1 MGLKHSQFE
10 RPFSNLTINSI
21 IELKNLRFHT
31 PEENKKTKC
40 HIMHIGS
47 NGKYCQ
53 GMKVHG
59 VTVDSVSQAVYLGD
73 VINQDGSNTGHI
85 RDRVSKGMGQMNT
98 VMNLLKTVSFGSKF
112 FEIAVTLREAHLVN
126 GMLSTTEILYGL
138 RKREIDELEEVD
150 KILIRNILNAPIS
163 SCIEGLYLELGLIP
177 ISIILK
183 ARRISYFHYLVN
195 LDEKEMLYQFFEAQ
209 YKYPSK
215 DDWTTQ
221 VVEDLKDFEIPEDF
235 KFMRSK
241 SKPAFSRMLKI
252 KTKEFA
258 LAHLLSLKSQH
269 SKMDNLV
276 YSELK
281 MQNYLKSEE
290 IPVPEA
296 QNLFK
301 FRVGVAQFKENF
313 GDRYDNKT
321 CPLCSISLDT
331 QVHSQQCV
339 MVKQKITIEGS
350 YSDIFRGKISPNIS
364 KTLFKISKMREDFI

>member
-1 MGLKHSQFE
+1 
-10 RPFSNLTINSI
+10 
-21 IELKNLRFHT
+21 
-31 PEENKKTKC
+31 
-40 HIMHIGS
+40 
-47 NGKYCQ
+47 
-53 GMKVHG
+53 
-59 VTVDSVSQAVYLGD
+59 
-73 VINQDGSNTGHI
+73 
-85 RDRVSKGMGQMNT
+85 
-98 VMNLLKTVSFGSKF
+98 
-112 FEIAVTLREAHLVN
+112 
-126 GMLSTTEILYGL
+126 
-138 RKREIDELEEVD
+138 
-150 KILIRNILNAPIS
+150 
-163 SCIEGLYLELGLIP
+163 
-177 ISIILK
+177 
-183 ARRISYFHYLVN
+183 
-195 LDEKEMLYQFFEAQ
+195 MLYQFFETQ

-221 VVEDLKDFEIPEDF
+221 VVEDLNDFEIPEDF

-241 SKPAFSRMLKI
+241 SKPAFSRILKI

-258 LAHLLSLKSQH
+258 LAQLLSLKSQH

-331 QVHSQQCV
+331 QVHSLQCA
-339 MVKQKITIEGS
+339 MVKQKITIEGR
-350 YSDIFRGKISPNIS
+350 YSDIFREKISPNIS